1 VEEPQAP
8 RAAAR
13 RPAVGGGLRM
23 AQSPAHRFG
32 QIIGEVLEAAI
43 LPVLTKFAREHG
55 LYLDQKGQRPCRPG
69 KKCSWVDLNGN
80 SHDLD
85 YVLERGGTRDHVGL
99 PVAFIETA
107 WRRYTKHSRN
117 KVQEIQGAI
126 APLAETFRHSGP
138 FKGAVLAGV
147 FTAGA
152 LTQLKSLG
160 FTIIYMPYD
169 SVVATFGKVGID
181 AAYDEETADNA
192 FDGKVAAY
200 NRLSASQKKQLANH
214 LISAHR
220 KSVAEFIRTLTVCV
234 SREIER
240 IVVLALHGQSHEA
253 LTVDDAI
260 RFIES
265 YDDHG
270 RTKPIER
277 FEIEVRY
284 SNGDT
289 IRGNFRDKAAAI
301 EFLKNYEP
309 VASPKR

>member
-1 VEEPQAP
+1 
-8 RAAAR
+8 
-13 RPAVGGGLRM
+13 M

-55 LYLDQKGQRPCRPG
+55 LYLDQKGQRPCRRG

-85 YVLERGGTRDHVGL
+85 YVLERGGTRELTGA

-126 APLAETFRHSGP
+126 VPLAETFRHCGP

-169 SVVATFGKVGID
+169 SVVATFGKIGID
-181 AAYDEETADNA
+181 AAYDEETADSEFHA
-192 FDGKVAAY
+192 KIAAY
-200 NRLSASQKKQLANH
+200 ERLLPGQRKQLTAR
-214 LISAHR
+214 LISGHR
-220 KSVAEFIRTLTVCV
+220 KPVAEFVQSLTVCV
-234 SREIER
+234 SRQIER
-240 IVVLALHGQSHEA
+240 IIVLALHGQAHEA

-260 RFIES
+260 RFIET
-265 YDDHG
+265 YDDGG
-270 RTKPIER
+270 RSRPIER

-289 IRGNFRDKAAAI
+289 IRGNFRDKPAAI
-301 EFLKNYEP
+301 EFLKNYQP
-309 VASPKR
+309 VALPKR